1 MREDRVE
8 WHDGLFINTPDLCL
22 ALDPSTTRRIPK
34 RARVLVSH
42 AHGDHTGG
50 FRYKGLKHST
60 QETRD
65 IHHALRD
72 HRVSNFHPLKINEK
86 LVIDDAEVKA
96 LDAGHML
103 GSAQFLVETPDSS
116 VLYTGDINCVE
127 TLTTKPAEPSAC
139 DLLVIEATYGSPHY
153 RFPPRETVY
162 AQMVEWALD
171 TVKAGRIPCLH
182 VYAAGKAQ
190 EVVRLFNVYTHLPVI
205 VNPRLD
211 GVNEA
216 HRRSGVVLDWFSGA
230 SRDGRAILEK
240 DPCVYITT
248 PSDRSHIGRRFS
260 RAYATGWALS
270 LGGGVTAFPLSSH
283 ADFDQLVSF
292 VKACDPEQVYVF
304 TGFAEE
310 FKRAVRVR
318 LGREARTVPSY
329 AQRTLVE
336 DY

>member
-65 IHHALRD
+65 IHHALHD

-127 TLTTKPAEPSAC
+127 TLTTKPAEPVAC

-211 GVNEA
+211 GVNETY
-216 HRRSGVVLDWFSGA
+216 HKSGVHLDWMSAA
-230 SRDGRAILEK
+230 SVEGGEVLEK
-240 DPCVYITT
+240 NPCVYVTT
-248 PSDRSHIGRRFS
+248 PNDRRSIGRKS
-260 RAYATGWALS
+260 ARAFATGWALS
-270 LGGGVTAFPLSSH
+270 MRGRNAAFPLSSH
-283 ADFDQLVSF
+283 ADFEQLVSF
-292 VKACDPEQVYVF
+292 IKACSPRKVYIF
-304 TGFAEE
+304 TGSAEGL
-310 FKRAVRVR
+310 RR
-318 LGREARTVPSY
+318 LIRTELGLEAKAVPSIN
-329 AQRTLVE
+329 QRTLSD